1 MSRKKRQDTE
11 TPRPEDNP
19 VHSTADSPP
28 ANADSAATTATS
40 KPRKAAQAKRK
51 LTKLPSFGF
60 AADLLGGHDDDDA
73 TGSVAAA
80 PEIATEDISQE
91 DEGPIFSFAD
101 TLTAAEREA
110 EKRAIETR
118 ITTWI
123 TFGLAGETFALPV
136 EPVREVLRIHNITRV
151 PHAPDPIRGVTN
163 LRGRVIPVI
172 DLRRR
177 IGLAEIEI
185 TRLARIVVVASRG
198 RLIGLLVDLVHQV
211 MHLDLNLVQSPPDDV
226 MTAQSDYISGVYHQ
240 GEHLLLL
247 LDVDR
252 ALTIRETPQEL
263 ISGAA

>member
-1 MSRKKRQDTE
+1 MSRTTRQNQENPASEEDTARQPTTHNVE
-11 TPRPEDNP
+11 EASGAPE
-19 VHSTADSPP
+19 VATQTKGISSP
-28 ANADSAATTATS
+28 
-40 KPRKAAQAKRK
+40 KRK

-60 AADLLGGHDDDDA
+60 AADLLGLRDDEGDTEPA
-73 TGSVAAA
+73 VPAQETIIA
-80 PEIATEDISQE
+80 PLTSE

-101 TLTAAEREA
+101 TLTAAEKEA
-110 EKRAIETR
+110 EQRAVEAR

-123 TFGLAGETFALPV
+123 TFGLADETFALPV

-177 IGLAEIEI
+177 IGLPETEIG
-185 TRLARIVVVASRG
+185 RLARIVVVASRG

-211 MHLDLNLVQSPPDDV
+211 MHLDLNLVQPPPDDV
-226 MTAQSDYISGVYHQ
+226 MTVQSDYISGVYHQ
-240 GEHLLLL
+240 GDHLLLL

-252 ALTIRETPQEL
+252 ALTIRETPREL